1 MSENIYLPHLMRI
14 AAITEEA
21 PGVKTFRLEFVDE
34 AAGKAFAFRTGQFGL
49 YSAFGEGES
58 TFCIASSPTR
68 TGFIE
73 CTFRE
78 AGRVTSALANKD
90 TDLIREDGST
100 LKLPKGTAL
109 LLVAPGGEESA
120 LAEVNLKGRKVRGTV
135 YLLDVDLMTKPWYRI
150 SLRNGKEGWIYGEFV
165 KAR

>member
-1 MSENIYLPHLMRI
+1 MKKTL
-14 AAITEEA
+14 AAPLFACALLLLLASCVLAAT
-21 PGVKTFRLEFVDE
+21 LEVT
-34 AAGKAFAFRTGQFGL
+34 ASNVNVRSQHSILSSVAGKANR
-49 YSAFGEGES
+49 GEAYEIRG
-58 TFCIASSPTR
+58 TYTPTKKDR
-68 TGFIE
+68 
-73 CTFRE
+73 RN
-78 AGRVTSALANKD
+78 ASALANKD